1 MEKNIEDKLATLEE
15 AEEFAKK
22 RNYKYTTEQETI
34 SYKPNVHVAKWLTP
48 EEIEK
53 ITRELD
59 GN

>member
-1 MEKNIEDKLATLEE
+1 MEKSLEDKLGTLEE

-22 RNYKYTTEQETI
+22 RNYKYTTEETI
-34 SYKPNVHVAKWLTP
+34 TYTPKVHKANFIPP

-53 ITRELD
+53 ILKELD